1 MGSWLKWIFATPL
14 AVGLLYT
21 GLCYGFYRYGASV
34 LDSEGLKPGRHQ
46 VSEPLR
52 AQWLAVQS
60 DRPVDVL
67 PRLYPVTVL
76 PELLW
81 AVDHRNH
88 RSAGLTL
95 LGHAASRRLPTHA
108 DPAIGA
114 TRRRAASLAAL
125 VIISQHWTLDDV
137 ANAALAESYFG
148 RQAYG
153 IEAASDAYFGLPV
166 SELRP
171 EESLALIVL
180 LQGPS
185 FYDPDCQRQRFESR
199 YRLMAKRMSLDSGE
213 AGLAH
218 AIGRMKLVVCTSDS
232 SLPSTD
238 SRWPTS
244 RYGQPTFFESAA

>member
-21 GLCYGFYRYGASV
+21 GFCYGFHRYGASV
-34 LDSEGLKPGRHQ
+34 LDSEALKPGRHHLPK
-46 VSEPLR
+46 PLR

-60 DRPVDVL
+60 DQPVEVL

-81 AVDHRNH
+81 AVDHRDR

-108 DPAIGA
+108 GPAGA
-114 TRRRAASLAAL
+114 TRRHAASLAAL
-125 VIISQHWTLDDV
+125 VIISRHWTPDDV

-148 RQAYG
+148 RQAHG
-153 IEAASDAYFGLPV
+153 IEAASDAYFGLPL

-180 LQGPS
+180 LQSPF
-185 FYDPDCQRQRFESR
+185 FYDPDCQRGRFETR
-199 YRLMAKRMSLDSGE
+199 YRLLAKRMSMDSGD
-213 AGLAH
+213 AGLAL
-218 AIGRMKLVVCTSDS
+218 AIDRMKPVVCTH
-232 SLPSTD
+232 
-238 SRWPTS
+238 TS
-244 RYGQPTFFESAA
+244 AVTPFRRQRALYAA